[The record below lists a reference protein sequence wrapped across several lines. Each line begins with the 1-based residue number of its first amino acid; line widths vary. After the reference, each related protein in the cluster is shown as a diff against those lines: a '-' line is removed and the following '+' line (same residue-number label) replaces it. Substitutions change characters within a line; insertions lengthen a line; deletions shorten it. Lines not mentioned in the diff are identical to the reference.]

1 MSPGMLVDLRIIADS
16 LIEGGLVLTSRP
28 VSADLPKHDPR
39 MTLTAESLSE
49 TRSPVEFEFLWF
61 VGQPKEVQPNVTGES
76 SLPAQ

>member
-1 MSPGMLVDLRIIADS
+1 
-16 LIEGGLVLTSRP
+16 
-28 VSADLPKHDPR
+28 